1 MVKSV
6 TATALA
12 EEIGDRLKQ
21 ARLNRNLTQSEVA
34 ELAGIARKTV
44 LNAEKG
50 KVQLDIMIAILMA
63 LDLTQQIDLFLPKQ
77 EISPLQL
84 AKLQGKKRQRA
95 SGQRHNKD
103 GKHQNGNG
111 SHYNKY
117 RDDVVGAVSFNTE
130 KGLGSFEYD
139 PGFKK
144 KARYLKYRAFLF
156 GLRGYTMR

>member
-1 MVKSV
+1 LDFIVKSV

-21 ARLNRNLTQSEVA
+21 ARLNRDLTQSEVA

-50 KVQLDIMIAILMA
+50 KVQLNIMIAILMA
-63 LDLTQQIDLFLPKQ
+63 LDLTEQIDLFLPKQ

-95 SGQRHNKD
+95 SGQRSNK
-103 GKHQNGNG
+103 NEET
-111 SHYNKY
+111 S
-117 RDDVVGAVSFNTE
+117 E
-130 KGLGSFEYD
+130 W
-139 PGFKK
+139 
-144 KARYLKYRAFLF
+144 
-156 GLRGYTMR
+156 

>member
-1 MVKSV
+1 MKGV

-34 ELAGIARKTV
+34 ELDGVARKTV

-50 KVQLDIMIAILMA
+50 KVQLNIMIAILMA
-63 LDLTQQIDLFLPKQ
+63 LDLTDQIDLFLPKQ

-95 SGQRHNKD
+95 SGQRSNE
-103 GKHQNGNG
+103 NEET
-111 SHYNKY
+111 S
-117 RDDVVGAVSFNTE
+117 E
-130 KGLGSFEYD
+130 W
-139 PGFKK
+139 
-144 KARYLKYRAFLF
+144 
-156 GLRGYTMR
+156 